1 MHDING
7 NELHI
12 GDKVAYISG
21 KNICCCLEIG
31 HITNIYQK
39 KNSVAYEC
47 SVDGHPHI
55 LSSRVLLLKEE

>member
-39 KNSVAYEC
+39 KNSTSYE
-47 SVDGHPHI
+47 
-55 LSSRVLLLKEE
+55 

>member
-21 KNICCCLEIG
+21 KNIDCRLAIG
-31 HITNIYQK
+31 NITNIYQK
-39 KNSVAYEC
+39 KNSASYEC
-47 SVDGHPHI
+47 SVNGHPHI
-55 LSSRVLLLKEE
+55 LSKRVLLLSKE